1 MSYPRPSL
9 PGNFTPGG
17 ICPGRDRRGVIVVLT
32 GFMLCVIFAFMALS
46 VDSGRIVLTETE
58 MQNAVDAAALAASQE
73 IAAAVHNAGQE
84 GTDPTVD
91 PNSIAAEAARD
102 MAATVAAANGVHI
115 DPQTDVR
122 FGKRRYDPDTNSWP
136 IVWDATPVNVV
147 QVVAR
152 KDNPDATAAD
162 AKLPLAFGWAIGRDS
177 VDLTASATA
186 FVEARDMV
194 LVLDFSGSMNDDSD
208 LNAIDDFG
216 TEAVTENLGDIYQAL
231 DIQGLD
237 DLPVEP
243 AYLRVVGEPGHRCSP
258 QCAVTFKGKE
268 VFVESTKDL
277 SNVVLQYSNG
287 VHQKFDNLSGH
298 SGTFSGTLINT
309 NQTIKHVWVK
319 SGCNASGDGP
329 GYGEKFSDTNQAVK
343 EAFGLDEVAY
353 PYPSGSWNDFI
364 NHCRNDNAV
373 KNAGY
378 RQMYGGVC
386 FADYLLRKKAYASQ
400 TPDLWK
406 TPHYPFHAV
415 KNGAS
420 LFLEFLSELDFG
432 DEVGLVS
439 YGTYAMWET
448 EHDDEE
454 LTVNISNNPI
464 TSQYSV
470 IDQIQRHH
478 QASHYANYTG
488 MGDGV
493 LKAREMLVGNA
504 SDADDFGHSR
514 YGARP
519 TMILMTDGQANRRKS
534 NWSLPS
540 DFSWHDWTDY
550 DGDGTADYS
559 TSDKNKQYAFWEATE
574 AIRRGV
580 TIHTMAVGAGADRD
594 IMRAIAF
601 AGDGVFISVPG
612 GSTISEMEDQML
624 EAFSQIAANVPPAKL
639 VYDLQAPEED

>member
-9 PGNFTPGG
+9 PSNFTPGG
-17 ICPGRDRRGVIVVLT
+17 ISPGRDRRGVIVVLT
-32 GFMLCVIFAFMALS
+32 GFMLVVIFAFMALS

-194 LVLDFSGSMNDDSD
+194 LVLDFSGSMNDDSS
-208 LNAIDDFG
+208 LNSSLAMSEVEAALDEMWDELREADPKWPG
-216 TEAVTENLGDIYQAL
+216 TSISKFPADGFGDIDSYEGTYISSNKTSTIMNYLGLL
-231 DIQGLD
+231 DNDGYTYDHLF
-237 DLPVEP
+237 
-243 AYLRVVGEPGHRCSP
+243 P
-258 QCAVTFKGKE
+258 QSGRSSDGTPNGKI
-268 VFVESTKDL
+268 SNNNSYNRWSGYISYTK
-277 SNVVLQYSNG
+277 
-287 VHQKFDNLSGH
+287 NLSG
-298 SGTFSGTLINT
+298 
-309 NQTIKHVWVK
+309 
-319 SGCNASGDGP
+319 
-329 GYGEKFSDTNQAVK
+329 
-343 EAFGLDEVAY
+343 
-353 PYPSGSWNDFI
+353 PY
-364 NHCRNDNAV
+364 R
-373 KNAGY
+373 KKYGY
-378 RQMYGGVC
+378 RTLMS
-386 FADYLLRKKAYASQ
+386 YLQNSRPRSYQSE
-400 TPDLWK
+400 DLWR

-415 KNGAS
+415 KEGTS
-420 LFLEFLSELDFG
+420 LFLGFLGDLDFG

-439 YGTYAMWET
+439 YATWAEWEDT
-448 EHDDEE
+448 HYDGD
-454 LTVNISNNPI
+454 VNIDISSDPI
-464 TSQYSV
+464 SSDYSV
-470 IDQIQRHH
+470 LDTIQRRH
-478 QASHYANYTG
+478 QAGHYDSRTG
-488 MGDGV
+488 TGDGI
-493 LKAREMLVGNA
+493 LKAREMLVGKAND
-504 SDADDFGHSR
+504 SEDLGHVR

-519 TMILMTDGQANRRKS
+519 TMIVMTDGLANEKKS

-540 DFSWHDWTDY
+540 DFRWSDWTDY
-550 DGDGTADYS
+550 DGDGSADYS
-559 TSDKNKQYAFWEATE
+559 TSDSKKQYAFWEATE
-574 AIRRGV
+574 AIRRGI
-580 TIHTMAVGAGADRD
+580 TIHSVAVGANADRNL
-594 IMRAIAF
+594 MRAIAF

-624 EAFSQIAANVPPAKL
+624 EAFSQIAAKVPPAKL